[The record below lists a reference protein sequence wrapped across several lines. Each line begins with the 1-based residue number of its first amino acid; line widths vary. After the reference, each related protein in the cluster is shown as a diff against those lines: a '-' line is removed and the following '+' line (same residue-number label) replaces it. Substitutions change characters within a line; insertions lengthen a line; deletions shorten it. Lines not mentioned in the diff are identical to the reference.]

1 MFPLSREKGLASKSW
16 TPHQLRTVSEHARL
30 DLASVAFS
38 LRLADGAETTVYVSL
53 YSLELVRLRLVV
65 LARPQ
70 PLITW
75 CDETGV
81 GDAMVGGFFVRPD
94 GEPLGELWQAG
105 ARVATAPFLQPWDRE
120 RACLHIE
127 DGRVSLGPRSAHPS
141 EPAGDLLQAGPQLVA
156 AGQSLIRAGEDPE
169 GFSQGQAQFDSDITA
184 GRYPRAALGLS
195 GRLLWAVV
203 CDGRGNSDC
212 GMTLA
217 EMASFMVELGT
228 ESAINLDGGGSTSLV
243 RGGRLVNRPRE
254 EHGLDLPAGR
264 PVSTALAFLP
274 A

>member
-1 MFPLSREKGLASKSW
+1 MDAVS
-16 TPHQLRTVSEHARL
+16 LRTVSGHARL

-53 YSLELVRLRLVV
+53 YSLGMVRLRLVA
-65 LARPQ
+65 LAEPQ
-70 PLITW
+70 PLVTW

-81 GDAMVGGFFVRPD
+81 SDAIVGGFFVRPN
-94 GEPLGELWQAG
+94 GRPLGELWQGG
-105 ARVATAPFLQPWDRE
+105 ARVATTPFLQPWDRE
-120 RACLHIE
+120 RACLRIE
-127 DGRVSLGPRSAHPS
+127 DGQVSLGPRSAYPN
-141 EPAGDLLQAGPQLVA
+141 EPVGDLLQAGPQLVE
-156 AGQSLIRAGEDPE
+156 AGRSLIQPGMDPE
-169 GFSQGQAQFDSDITA
+169 GFSRGQAQFDSDITA

-203 CDGRGNSDC
+203 CDGRSDADC
-212 GMTLA
+212 GMTLG
-217 EMASFMVELGT
+217 EMASFMVELGA
-228 ESAINLDGGGSTSLV
+228 ERAINLDGGGSTSLV

-264 PVSTALAFLP
+264 PVSTALALLP

>member
-1 MFPLSREKGLASKSW
+1 MDTAS
-16 TPHQLRTVSEHARL
+16 LRTVSGHTRL

-38 LRLADGAETTVYVSL
+38 QRLADGAETTVYVSL

-81 GDAMVGGFFVRPD
+81 SDAIVGGFFVRPD
-94 GEPLGELWQAG
+94 GQPLGELWQAG
-105 ARVATAPFLQPWDRE
+105 VRVATAAL
-120 RACLHIE
+120 RAAVGPQAGVPAYP
-127 DGRVSLGPRSAHPS
+127 GRARVARSARRP
-141 EPAGDLLQAGPQLVA
+141 PR
-156 AGQSLIRAGEDPE
+156 RAGGGSAP
-169 GFSQGQAQFDSDITA
+169 GRPATGRRRAISGPGRRRPGGLLAGQAQFDSDITA

-217 EMASFMVELGT
+217 EMASFMVELGV

-243 RGGRLVNRPRE
+243 RGGRLLNRPRE